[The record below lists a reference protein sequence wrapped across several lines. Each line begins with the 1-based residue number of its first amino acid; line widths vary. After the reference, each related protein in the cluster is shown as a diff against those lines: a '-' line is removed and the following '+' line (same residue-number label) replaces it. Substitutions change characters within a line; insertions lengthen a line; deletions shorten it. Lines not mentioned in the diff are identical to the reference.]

1 MVHLNIGLNYNCEE
15 TKMGQSTEPN
25 EFCKKPAFLG
35 RVSSMAFT
43 LAPAWPDY
51 FLGQPDRPIR
61 VLLVDDD
68 SHVRNVIA
76 NELLSDARLLLV
88 AQAGSLKEGK
98 RLVNTHEFDVLLVD
112 LNLGDGLGFDL
123 ISLVKATKPMVEV
136 IVISVMEDEDHALH
150 AFELGATGYHVK
162 HTWFGSFPDAVL
174 QVVNGGASI
183 TPSLA
188 RRLLKKMEHSNVTH
202 TTSVPRLTM
211 DLLSD
216 REREVLK
223 LVASGYVSSEISQM
237 LSITVQTV
245 NTHIKNTHHKLHV
258 RNRAQAVSMAAQSG
272 LL

>member
-1 MVHLNIGLNYNCEE
+1 MGANHDGREK
-15 TKMGQSTEPN
+15 KMDKLVESDEL
-25 EFCKKPAFLG
+25 FSKPAFLSG
-35 RVSSMAFT
+35 VSPVART
-43 LAPAWPDY
+43 VAPTWPDY
-51 FLGQPDRPIR
+51 FLGQPGRPIR

-76 NELLSDARLLLV
+76 NELLSDARIALV
-88 AQAGSLKEGK
+88 AQGGSLKEGK
-98 RLVNTHEFDVLLVD
+98 RLANSHEFDVLLVD

-123 ISLVKATKPMVEV
+123 ITLVKATKPMVEV
-136 IVISVMEDEDHALH
+136 IAISVMEDEEHALH
-150 AFELGATGYHVK
+150 AFELGATGYYVK

-188 RRLLKKMEHSNVTH
+188 RRLLKKMEHSRATPSN
-202 TTSVPRLTM
+202 SVPRPSV

-223 LVASGYVSSEISQM
+223 LVATGYISSEISQM

-258 RNRAQAVSMAAQSG
+258 RTRAQAVSLAVQSG